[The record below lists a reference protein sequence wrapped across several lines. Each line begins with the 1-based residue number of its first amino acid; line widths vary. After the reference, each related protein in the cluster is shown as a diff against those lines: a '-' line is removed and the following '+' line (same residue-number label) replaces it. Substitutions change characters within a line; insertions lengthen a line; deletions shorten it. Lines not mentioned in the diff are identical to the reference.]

1 LTATSGS
8 PTRKKRIPRD
18 TFTSIVTV
26 TASIPVTAL
35 ANVFTNIIP
44 SLVAQKET
52 LIKDKR
58 NKIKDKR
65 KNEKIASPALR
76 DRNDSRIKLIPSR
89 EIEAKWRF
97 RISGSLSLESA
108 NLAPP

>member
-26 TASIPVTAL
+26 TASMPVTAL
-35 ANVFTNIIP
+35 ANVLTNIIP

-65 KNEKIASPALR
+65 NNKRK
-76 DRNDSRIKLIPSR
+76 
-89 EIEAKWRF
+89 RF
-97 RISGSLSLESA
+97 KVHGTRYRGKTKDPL
-108 NLAPP
+108 LA